1 MDIMENE
8 KRKSY
13 AIKLEDVAG
22 DFLQYISDEFSDC
35 SSYFGEKIE
44 EKVIKL
50 LDFEKPKVMVYGIY
64 NSGKSTLINALCRE
78 EVAEMA
84 DRPMTD
90 QISQYDRGDYLLI
103 DSPGVDAPIEHEL
116 VTEEFIDKCHIILFV
131 ISTKGVFEDRD
142 NYKRLA
148 NLIVR
153 NIPFIIVLNE
163 RGVGIKP
170 EWTDEQKKRA
180 KFDHNQELKIIQY
193 KVIQNLV
200 NESNDKHI
208 ADKYEVVVL
217 NAKKA
222 LTGISRNKPQLY
234 DMSGVGFLEK
244 RITQL
249 LQSNDSIKSLFNVP
263 ISNLKEC
270 MNEVEKIITENMSGN
285 KSEDLKQRI
294 HILDGKRDNIMQ
306 ELRILIK
313 QAVYSRLEELTNS
326 YVNEDFDIFETV
338 ANTIF
343 GDVDERYSAKIN
355 ELLVYVDRNFKLFN
369 LSVDRFSNLLFSFEG
384 IQRSVKILGNVGREE
399 NDSQFVQEAVA
410 PEVKG
415 FFDFLKSRKKR
426 EKEKMERL
434 QMEADIKNSQS
445 QYKVQEQ
452 IRRKQEARQLA
463 SSDLDELLRVLT
475 DIVIKGMNEK
485 YEDLFLQIQQ
495 IDCLNKQIIE
505 DGKRQ
510 MKVLNELRNRMMSI
524 ENSL

>member
-1 MDIMENE
+1 
-8 KRKSY
+8 
-13 AIKLEDVAG
+13 
-22 DFLQYISDEFSDC
+22 
-35 SSYFGEKIE
+35 
-44 EKVIKL
+44 
-50 LDFEKPKVMVYGIY
+50 
-64 NSGKSTLINALCRE
+64 
-78 EVAEMA
+78 
-84 DRPMTD
+84 
-90 QISQYDRGDYLLI
+90 
-103 DSPGVDAPIEHEL
+103 
-116 VTEEFIDKCHIILFV
+116 
-131 ISTKGVFEDRD
+131 
-142 NYKRLA
+142 
-148 NLIVR
+148 
-153 NIPFIIVLNE
+153 
-163 RGVGIKP
+163 
-170 EWTDEQKKRA
+170 
-180 KFDHNQELKIIQY
+180 
-193 KVIQNLV
+193 
-200 NESNDKHI
+200 
-208 ADKYEVVVL
+208 
-217 NAKKA
+217 
-222 LTGISRNKPQLY
+222 
-234 DMSGVGFLEK
+234 
-244 RITQL
+244 
-249 LQSNDSIKSLFNVP
+249 
-263 ISNLKEC
+263 
-270 MNEVEKIITENMSGN
+270 
-285 KSEDLKQRI
+285 
-294 HILDGKRDNIMQ
+294 
-306 ELRILIK
+306 
-313 QAVYSRLEELTNS
+313 
-326 YVNEDFDIFETV
+326 
-338 ANTIF
+338 
-343 GDVDERYSAKIN
+343 VDERYSAKIN